1 VATTTLESRVTK
13 LERANADTAERI
25 DKLATLVEQNHIKV
39 KDHIAAVVHGSINQ
53 LSDEL
58 GEFKHDVAQAFA
70 QVDARFAQV
79 DARLDEQGAVLR
91 EHTEILNGH
100 GAMLKSFTGMLQAQS
115 EQLRE
120 ILDRLP
126 QKA

>member
-1 VATTTLESRVTK
+1 MATTSLESRVTK
-13 LERANADTAERI
+13 LERANADIAERI
-25 DKLATLVEQNHIKV
+25 DQLATVVERNHVKV
-39 KDHIAAVVHGSINQ
+39 MDHIGLVVHGSINE
-53 LSDEL
+53 LSGEL

-70 QVDARFAQV
+70 RVDERFAQV

-126 QKA
+126 PKA